1 MSSAPGTMPVI
12 VLREGTT
19 EREEDEVRNH
29 ILVSSNVLS
38 DAIRPLLGPCGRLK
52 LIMDTFGDVTVTG
65 SGAAVLEEVDIE
77 HPVAKIIVE
86 MGKTLN
92 KEIGDGVTASV
103 ILSSELIRK
112 GIAATAQGI
121 HPTLVTRAYLRAAG
135 IAQKAIEGIASRANT
150 KDRKT
155 LFNVARTAI
164 SGTRSRQERDL
175 LAELAV
181 EAATRVQEAGK
192 LDMDRVKLDKKSG
205 EVVTETIFIE
215 GVALDKELVHPA
227 MPKTVK
233 DAKIALLDLS
243 LEVKKTEFD
252 EKLKFKDPSLLR
264 EFIEEEQ
271 NSMRA
276 MVEKIKAS
284 GASVVLCQKGID
296 DFVQYALAK
305 ESMPAV
311 RRVKKSDMDKLALA
325 TGGKL
330 ITNLDDLS
338 RSALGR
344 AEVVEERKLGDEKWT
359 FIRAGKGARV
369 VNVVFRGANDKIV
382 GETERAFKKALNM
395 LRVLMQ
401 EPKVVPGGG
410 ATEMEIS
417 RRVREAARDEGGK
430 VSVIMEDFAD
440 AMEIIPKTL
449 AKNAGWKAEEA
460 GAKLK
465 AAHSKGKVSMGTGD
479 MSSEL
484 TDAKMAG
491 LLEPL
496 AMKRAA
502 MLSAVETAVSLL
514 RIDRIT
520 AASKFKAA
528 PKGKEG

>member
-1 MSSAPGTMPVI
+1 MSSAAGNIPVI
-12 VLREGTT
+12 VLKEGTT
-19 EREEDEVRNH
+19 EREEEEVRNH

-52 LIMDTFGDVTVTG
+52 LIMDTFGDVTITG

-86 MGKTLN
+86 MAKTLN
-92 KEIGDGVTASV
+92 KEVGDGVTGSV
-103 ILSSELIRK
+103 ILASGLIKK
-112 GIAATAQGI
+112 GIEASAKGI
-121 HPTLVTRAYLRAAG
+121 HPTLVAAAYLRAAS
-135 IAQKAIEGIASRANT
+135 IAQKATEGIASSANI

-155 LFNVARTAI
+155 LLNVAKTAI

-252 EKLKFKDPSLLR
+252 EKLKFKDPSLLK

-284 GASVVLCQKGID
+284 SANVVLCQKGID

-325 TGGKL
+325 TGGRV

-338 RSALGR
+338 KSTLGR

-359 FIRAGKGARV
+359 FVRAGKGAPI
-369 VNVVFRGANDKIV
+369 VNVIFRGANDKIV
-382 GETERAFKKALNM
+382 GETERAFKKGLNM

-417 RRVREAARDEGGK
+417 KKVREAARDEGGK

-440 AMEIIPKTL
+440 AMETIPKTL
-449 AKNAGWKAEEA
+449 ASNAGWKAEEVE
-460 GAKLK
+460 AKLK
-465 AAHSKGKVSMGTGD
+465 AAHSRGKVSMGTGD
-479 MSSEL
+479 IGSEL
-484 TDAKMAG
+484 TDAKVAG

-502 MLSAVETAVSLL
+502 MTSAVETAVSLL